1 MELTHHQKAEIL
13 INAAISE
20 IAVYLMADTGCSVIE
35 AMDRIYSSR
44 LLTLLQQEED
54 ELYVQSPSYL
64 YRLLL
69 NEK

>member
-44 LLTLLQQEED
+44 LLTLLQQED
-54 ELYVQSPSYL
+54 YELYVQSPSYL
-64 YRLLL
+64 YEMLRK
-69 NEK
+69 EK